1 MNLTYFSNL
10 IKNNKLMEANNI
22 VGTLK
27 EAVNYLKDDKVTYE
41 DENGNVLTLEKA
53 MNDRV
58 FVKPVDGKV
67 KAREILA
74 NLGLDISQNSV
85 RNLLTELAS
94 LIGESGTRS
103 SSSTSSRRL
112 TRDEKMDLVKEFQES
127 GSKNKREFTNN
138 KGIGYQSFLKW
149 EKEFSQS
156 N

>member
-103 SSSTSSRRL
+103 SSSTSSRAPASTASMTTIRRK
-112 TRDEKMDLVKEFQES
+112 TPTPPA
-127 GSKNKREFTNN
+127 SKP
-138 KGIGYQSFLKW
+138 
-149 EKEFSQS
+149 
-156 N
+156 